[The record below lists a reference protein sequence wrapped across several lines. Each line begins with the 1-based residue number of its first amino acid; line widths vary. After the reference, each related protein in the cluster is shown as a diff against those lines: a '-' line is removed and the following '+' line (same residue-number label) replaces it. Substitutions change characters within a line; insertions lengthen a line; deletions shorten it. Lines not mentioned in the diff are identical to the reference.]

1 MLAQDGRL
9 TSPLNAVSQL
19 ASTSPEVQLTRPE
32 TVKAGL
38 TPKRPRR
45 QVEND
50 EYAAFVRR
58 ILHAYSRRVG
68 EGDVE
73 ALALML
79 GLAEEIDAAIAEA
92 VKGLRACGYS
102 WAEIGSR
109 LGITRQAAQQR
120 WGRPA

>member
-1 MLAQDGRL
+1 
-9 TSPLNAVSQL
+9 
-19 ASTSPEVQLTRPE
+19 
-32 TVKAGL
+32 L

-58 ILHAYSRRVG
+58 ILHAYNRRVG
-68 EGDVE
+68 DGDVE

-79 GLAEEIDAAIAEA
+79 SLVEEINTAIAMA
-92 VKGLRACGYS
+92 VKGLRLYGYS

-109 LGITRQAAQQR
+109 LGITCQPVQQR
-120 WGRPA
+120 WGQR